1 MKKEEQASLVHELG
15 LGKRQRHAH
24 KTGQR
29 LSQGVLPPLD
39 VGGFSGLFSY
49 SRMLLLGDHRL
60 VCRPKGRFAMSL
72 AVGCWNGLPQA
83 LTRLAGSDREVA

>member
-29 LSQGVLPPLD
+29 LSQGGIPPLD
-39 VGGFSGLFSY
+39 VGGFSGLFSHGC
-49 SRMLLLGDHRL
+49 MLLSWDHHL
-60 VCRPKGRFAMSL
+60 VCRPKVGEAMSL
-72 AVGCWNGLPQA
+72 AV
-83 LTRLAGSDREVA
+83 D